1 MSKKIYLDYQATTP
15 VDPKILEKMIPY
27 FTENFGNPHSNN
39 HQFGRSANNA
49 VENARENVANLIN
62 AEPSEIVFTSGA
74 TESNNLAIKS
84 IARYHLEKDCQIIT
98 CKTEHKCVLESCH
111 ELETD
116 GFKVTYLDVDEDGLI
131 NLEELEN
138 LLKQKKALVSIMHA
152 NNEIG
157 VLQPIKEIGELCK
170 KYNSIFHSDVAQSIG
185 TQKINVGDLNID
197 ALSISAHKIYGPKG
211 IGALFITNSIKNT
224 LRPLMSGGG
233 QEMGLRSGTQSP
245 ALCVGLGEAC
255 KIIQENMDD
264 FVLHYKKLK
273 SCLLTE
279 LINGKFEFN
288 INGSVEKRIPNNLNI
303 AIAGKVS
310 EQLFNFMPHIAL
322 SSGSACTSGT
332 IERSHVL
339 SAMKLQDHRIDG
351 SFRISF
357 GRSTTKEELKELISI
372 IEKNYHNQL

>member
-49 VENARENVANLIN
+49 VENAREDIANLIN
-62 AEPSEIVFTSGA
+62 VEPSEIIFTSGA

-84 IARYHLEKDCQIIT
+84 IARYHLGKDCQIIT

-185 TQKINVGDLNID
+185 TQTIDVSDMNID

-211 IGALFITNSIKNT
+211 IGALFISNSIKNT

-255 KIIQENMDD
+255 KMIQENIDD

-279 LINGKFEFN
+279 LVNGKFEFN

-303 AIAGKVS
+303 SIAGKVS

-339 SAMKLQDHRIDG
+339 SSMKLQDHRIDG

-357 GRSTTKEELKELISI
+357 GRNTTKDEIKILIKSI
-372 IEKNYHNQL
+372 QDNV

>member
-49 VENARENVANLIN
+49 IENAREDIANLIN
-62 AEPSEIVFTSGA
+62 AEPSEIIFTSGA

-84 IARYHLEKDCQIIT
+84 IARYHLGKDCQIIT

-116 GFKVTYLDVDEDGLI
+116 GFKVSYLDVDEDGLI
-131 NLEELEN
+131 DLEELEN

-185 TQKINVGDLNID
+185 TQTIDVNDMNID

-211 IGALFITNSIKNT
+211 IGALFISNSIKNT

-255 KIIQENMDD
+255 KMIQENIDD
-264 FVLHYKKLK
+264 FVLHFKKLK

-279 LINGKFEFN
+279 LVNGKFEFN

-339 SAMKLQDHRIDG
+339 SSMKLQDHRIDG

-357 GRSTTKEELKELISI
+357 GRSTTKEEIKELISI
-372 IEKNYHNQL
+372 IEKNYHN

>member
-49 VENARENVANLIN
+49 VENAREDIANLIN
-62 AEPSEIVFTSGA
+62 AEPSEIIFTSGA

-84 IARYHLEKDCQIIT
+84 IARYHLGKDCQIIT

-255 KIIQENMDD
+255 KMIQENIDD

-339 SAMKLQDHRIDG
+339 SSMKLQDHKIDG

-357 GRSTTKEELKELISI
+357 GRSTTKEELKELVSI
-372 IEKNYHNQL
+372 IEKNYHN

>member
-39 HQFGRSANNA
+39 HQFGRSANSA
-49 VENARENVANLIN
+49 VEDARENVANLIN
-62 AEPSEIVFTSGA
+62 AEPSEIIFTSGA

-185 TQKINVGDLNID
+185 TQTIDVSDMNID
-197 ALSISAHKIYGPKG
+197 SLSISAHKIYGPKG
-211 IGALFITNSIKNT
+211 IGALFISNSIKNT

-255 KIIQENMDD
+255 KMIQENLDV

-303 AIAGKVS
+303 AIKGKIAD
-310 EQLFNFMPHIAL
+310 QLFNFMPHIAL
-322 SSGSACTSGT
+322 STGSACTSGT

-339 SAMKLQDHRIDG
+339 TAMKLDDSRIDG
-351 SFRISF
+351 SFRIST
-357 GRSTTKEELKELISI
+357 GRNTTKDEIIKLINCLI
-372 IEKNYHNQL
+372 QD

>member
-39 HQFGRSANNA
+39 HQFGRSANSA

-185 TQKINVGDLNID
+185 TQTIDVNDMSID

-211 IGALFITNSIKNT
+211 IGALFISNSIKNT

-255 KIIQENMDD
+255 KMIQENIDD

-279 LINGKFEFN
+279 LVNGKFEFN

-303 AIAGKVS
+303 SIAGKVS

-339 SAMKLQDHRIDG
+339 SSMKLQDHRIDG

-357 GRSTTKEELKELISI
+357 GRNTTKDEIKILIKSI
-372 IEKNYHNQL
+372 QDNV

>member
-15 VDPKILEKMIPY
+15 VDPKILDKMIPY

-39 HQFGRSANNA
+39 HQFGRSANSA
-49 VENARENVANLIN
+49 VENAREDIASLIN
-62 AEPSEIVFTSGA
+62 AEPSEIIFTSGA

-84 IARYHLEKDCQIIT
+84 IARYHLGKDCQIIT

-138 LLKQKKALVSIMHA
+138 LLKQNKALVSIMHA

-185 TQKINVGDLNID
+185 TQTIDVNDMSID

-211 IGALFITNSIKNT
+211 IGALFISNSIKNT

-255 KIIQENMDD
+255 KMIQENIDD

-279 LINGKFEFN
+279 LVNGKFEFN

-339 SAMKLQDHRIDG
+339 SSMKLQDHRIDG

-357 GRSTTKEELKELISI
+357 GRSTTKEEIKELISI
-372 IEKNYHNQL
+372 IEKNYHN

>member
-49 VENARENVANLIN
+49 VEDARENVANLIN
-62 AEPSEIVFTSGA
+62 AEPSEIIFTSGA

-170 KYNSIFHSDVAQSIG
+170 KYNSIFHSDVAQSVG
-185 TQKINVGDLNID
+185 TQTIDVSDMSID

-211 IGALFITNSIKNT
+211 IGALFISNSIKNT

-255 KIIQENMDD
+255 KMIQENIDD

-279 LINGKFEFN
+279 LVNGKFEFN

-339 SAMKLQDHRIDG
+339 SSMKLQDHRIDG

-372 IEKNYHNQL
+372 IEKNYHN

>member
-39 HQFGRSANNA
+39 HQFGRSANSA
-49 VENARENVANLIN
+49 VEDARENVANLIN
-62 AEPSEIVFTSGA
+62 AEPSEIIFTSGA

-111 ELETD
+111 ELETN

-185 TQKINVGDLNID
+185 TQKIDVSEMNID

-211 IGALFITNSIKNT
+211 IGALFVSNTIKNT

-255 KIIQENMDD
+255 KDINENREKYFQHFKD
-264 FVLHYKKLK
+264 LK
-273 SCLLTE
+273 STLLSE
-279 LINGKFEFN
+279 LITSKLEFD

-303 AIAGKVS
+303 AIKGKVA

-339 SAMKLQDHRIDG
+339 SSMKLDDSRIDG
-351 SFRISF
+351 SFRISS
-357 GRSTTKEELKELISI
+357 GRNTTKDEIKALIKSI
-372 IEKNYHNQL
+372 QENF

>member
-49 VENARENVANLIN
+49 VENAREDIANLIN

-84 IARYHLEKDCQIIT
+84 IARYHLGKDCQIIT

-185 TQKINVGDLNID
+185 TQTIDVSDLNID

-211 IGALFITNSIKNT
+211 IGALFISNSIKNT

-245 ALCVGLGEAC
+245 ALMCW
-255 KIIQENMDD
+255 
-264 FVLHYKKLK
+264 
-273 SCLLTE
+273 
-279 LINGKFEFN
+279 
-288 INGSVEKRIPNNLNI
+288 
-303 AIAGKVS
+303 
-310 EQLFNFMPHIAL
+310 
-322 SSGSACTSGT
+322 
-332 IERSHVL
+332 
-339 SAMKLQDHRIDG
+339 
-351 SFRISF
+351 FR
-357 GRSTTKEELKELISI
+357 
-372 IEKNYHNQL
+372 

>member
-49 VENARENVANLIN
+49 VENAREDIANLIN
-62 AEPSEIVFTSGA
+62 AEPSEIIFTSGA

-84 IARYHLEKDCQIIT
+84 IARYHLGKDCQIIT

-116 GFKVTYLDVDEDGLI
+116 GFKVTYLDVDEGGLI

-138 LLKQKKALVSIMHA
+138 LLKQNKALVSIMHA

-170 KYNSIFHSDVAQSIG
+170 KYDSIFHSDVAQSIG
-185 TQKINVGDLNID
+185 TQTIDVSDMNID

-211 IGALFITNSIKNT
+211 IGALFISNSIKNT

-255 KIIQENMDD
+255 KDISINRDKYVQHFKE
-264 FVLHYKKLK
+264 LK
-273 SCLLTE
+273 SALLSG
-279 LINGKFEFN
+279 LITSKFEFN

-303 AIAGKVS
+303 SIAGKVS

-339 SAMKLQDHRIDG
+339 TAMKLPDHRIDG

-357 GRSTTKEELKELISI
+357 GRSTIKDEIKTLIKSI
-372 IEKNYHNQL
+372 QDNV

>member
-39 HQFGRSANNA
+39 HQFGRSANSA
-49 VENARENVANLIN
+49 VEDARENVANLIN
-62 AEPSEIVFTSGA
+62 AEPSEIIFTSGA

-84 IARYHLEKDCQIIT
+84 IARYHLGKDCQIIT

-116 GFKVTYLDVDEDGLI
+116 SFKVTYLDVDEDGLI

-185 TQKINVGDLNID
+185 TQTIDASDMNID

-211 IGALFITNSIKNT
+211 IGALFISNSIKNT

-255 KIIQENMDD
+255 KMIQENIDD

-279 LINGKFEFN
+279 LVNGKFEFN

-322 SSGSACTSGT
+322 SSGSACSSGT

-339 SAMKLQDHRIDG
+339 SSMKLQDHKIDG

-372 IEKNYHNQL
+372 IEKNYHN

>member
-39 HQFGRSANNA
+39 HEFGRSANSA
-49 VENARENVANLIN
+49 VEDARENVANLIN
-62 AEPSEIVFTSGA
+62 AEPSEIIFTSGA

-84 IARYHLEKDCQIIT
+84 IARYHLGKDCQIIT

-116 GFKVTYLDVDEDGLI
+116 GFKVSYLDVDEDGLI

-185 TQKINVGDLNID
+185 TQTIDASNMNID

-211 IGALFITNSIKNT
+211 IGALFISNSIKNT

-255 KIIQENMDD
+255 KMIQENIGD
-264 FVLHYKKLK
+264 FVLHFKKLK

-279 LINGKFEFN
+279 LVNGKFEFN

-339 SAMKLQDHRIDG
+339 SSMKLQDHRIDG

-357 GRSTTKEELKELISI
+357 GRSTTKEEIKELISI
-372 IEKNYHNQL
+372 IEKNYNN